1 MERLFDP
8 IKATEDIVDSYLS
21 YLRTTFDF
29 SDRALRDQL
38 NTLMNQKDKFYK
50 GPILEATPPFENGA
64 TIREL
69 VEEGVLSKGFL
80 QFSTENLDLDR
91 PLYRHQE
98 ESIRKIV
105 TLNRNVI
112 VATGTGSGKT
122 EAFLIPILDSLLK
135 EAEKNTLCPG
145 VRALLLYPMN
155 ALANDQMKRMRS
167 LLANCRNI
175 TFGIYTGETLEE
187 NKKAEEKFRKTHN
200 SLSPLQNELLSREKM
215 RQTPPNILITNYA
228 MLEYLLLRPDDNVFF
243 DGDYAK
249 FWRFLILDEAHTYS
263 GAKGIETSM
272 LIRRLKQRVCSSETS
287 PLKCV
292 ATSATIGGSR
302 DADTL
307 KSIARF
313 GSDLFGEV
321 FCWKEGVPEHQDV
334 VLGYRRN
341 LATEESW
348 GMPEDNV
355 YEELSLELD
364 NSKEPDTSRLLAML
378 SKAGVPNQIIESSKK
393 NSKDWRVFL
402 YNVFKGDSRVI
413 KLRLLL
419 EKVPKEISEVA
430 SEIFTGDS
438 DQKRKLVSMVALA
451 NKLKHS
457 TEDLALLHARYHL
470 FIKTLEGGYVS
481 FYPEKKLFLEKH
493 NGVIV
498 DSEEY
503 PAFECAVCQN
513 CGQLYLVGYIVE
525 EKLKQDVAEIPGDK
539 HSLQFYLVVDGGF
552 ADYSIAE
559 DELESEESAFAPEDE
574 YLLCVKCGSIQKRD
588 LLGNKCNCGKDY
600 TIQLIKAKSTS
611 DEVHKCPKCG
621 TSNSLFSVVRR
632 LVLGDESA
640 TSVLTTSLYRHSQEM
655 EMEVVPVVDDDW
667 DTYTEVPSPLR
678 STRRLLAFSDSRQDA
693 AFFSTYLSDSYSQI
707 LRRRLIVDVF
717 SANYQR
723 IVKDGWSINDLAECV
738 LTYVDQLGFFS
749 QEKSRT
755 ERKKQ
760 CWYWILYEFLARS
773 GRNSLEGLGIVGYSF
788 RIPDQWKPP
797 KRLREMGLSDQEI
810 TDIYRELLDSFRIY
824 GAIEFPEG
832 VRPTDEFFEPRNY
845 HYSFKLC
852 GRKHHANSW
861 LPSRDYLS
869 NRRLDYL
876 AKIFLKLGIQNHE
889 SEARNLLRKIWESDL
904 FKDPPS
910 AWRGVFVD
918 SIENAVG
925 TVHRARYEYWELAMG
940 IGDNPNAFYRCPKC
954 GKLTLR
960 CVHDICPS
968 YKCDGKLKKINPQE
982 EMKDNH
988 YRNLYMSIEPKLM
1001 EVAEHTAQLTSQNA
1015 AEKQDRFYR
1024 GEINVLSC
1032 STTFELGIDVGQL
1045 ETILMRNMPP
1055 TPANYIQR
1063 AGRAG
1068 RRSDS
1073 TAFSL
1078 TYAKRR
1084 SHDLFYFKDPM
1095 KMVSGV
1101 IKPPKFEIK
1110 NLKIIL
1116 RHMNSVAIAA
1126 FWKENPEYFGSCES
1140 FFFNQKCSGTD
1151 AFKEFLLKKPDRIL
1165 CALRT
1170 VVPQE
1175 LHQKLGVD
1183 NWSWLDKLMSNTD
1196 GSLAIATEKIEKDIE
1211 ALEVNMQESS
1221 RCKEFA
1227 TAKKMQET
1235 IKTLMDRQIIGYLS
1249 QNNVIPKYGFPVDVI
1264 ELQTYHYPQGKTI
1277 ELSRDMKIAL
1287 SEYAPESQVIADGY
1301 VWTSRYIKRR
1311 QGKEF
1316 PKNRFVICNRCGYFA
1331 SSLEERSE
1339 KELPEACPVCGEQYN
1354 YVGSYITPE
1363 FGMIGDSPVKPSAK
1377 KPTKTFSSRY
1387 YFSSKIN
1394 GDPQSNTSHENIGG
1408 LDLSISS
1415 SEGTLAV
1422 INNAGGKGFSVCRN
1436 CGFALV
1442 GKDEKLE
1449 KHSDPLGK
1457 KCKGLFDRRIVL
1469 GYEFLTDI
1477 LEISFDDYCN
1487 ETDASLWYSLL
1498 YGILEG
1504 ISSTLE
1510 IDRTDINGVFRYKP
1524 NYLPTLVLFD
1534 SVPGGAG
1541 HVRRVVHERR
1551 LGEILLETLRI
1562 VENCDCGKENEGKA
1576 SCYGCLRNYSNQF
1589 FHEILDRS
1597 KVIGFLQPYLG
1608 TRAKLIERI
1617 KE

>member
-1 MERLFDP
+1 MESLFDP
-8 IKATEDIVDSYLS
+8 IKATEDIVENYLS
-21 YLRTTFDF
+21 YLRTTFNF
-29 SDRALRDQL
+29 SDHELRDQL
-38 NTLMNQKDKFYK
+38 NILLNHKDKFFK

-64 TIREL
+64 TIRGL

-80 QFSTENLDLDR
+80 QFSTENLDIDR

-105 TLNRNVI
+105 TLNRNVV

-122 EAFLIPILDSLLK
+122 ESFLIPILDSLLK
-135 EAEKNTLCPG
+135 EMEKNTLCPG

-167 LLANCRNI
+167 LLANCSEI

-187 NKKAEEKFRKTHN
+187 NKKAEEKFMRIHN
-200 SLSPLQNELLSREKM
+200 NRSPLKNELLSRERM

-228 MLEYLLLRPDDNVFF
+228 MLEYLLLRPDDNVLF

-249 FWRFLILDEAHTYS
+249 FWRFLILDEAHSYS
-263 GAKGIETSM
+263 GAKGIETSL
-272 LIRRLKQRVCSSETS
+272 LIRRLKQRVYSSEPS
-287 PLKCV
+287 PLNCV

-302 DADTL
+302 DVDTL

-321 FCWKEGVPEHQDV
+321 FCWEEGVPELQDV
-334 VLGYRRN
+334 VLGHRRN
-341 LATEESW
+341 FALEENW
-348 GMPEDNV
+348 GMPEDNI
-355 YEELSLELD
+355 YEQLNCELD

-378 SKAGVPNQIIESSKK
+378 SEAEVPNQIIESSKK
-393 NSKDWRVFL
+393 NAKDWRALLF
-402 YNVFKGDSRVI
+402 NVFKRDSRVI

-419 EKVPKEISEVA
+419 EKGPKEISEVA
-430 SEIFTGDS
+430 SEIFPGDL
-438 DQKRKLVSMVALA
+438 DRKRKLVSMVALA

-481 FYPEKKLFLEKH
+481 FYPKKRLFLEKH

-503 PAFECAVCQN
+503 PAFECAVCKN
-513 CGQLYLVGYIVE
+513 CGQLYIVGYTVE
-525 EKLKQDVAEIPGDK
+525 EKLRQAVEELQGDN

-559 DELESEESAFAPEDE
+559 DELESEESSFAPEDE
-574 YLLCVKCGSIQKRD
+574 YILCVKCGSIQKKD
-588 LLGNKCNCGKDY
+588 LLGNKCNCGKEH
-600 TIQLIKAKSTS
+600 TIQLIKVKSTS
-611 DEVHKCPKCG
+611 GEVHKCPRCG
-621 TSNSLFSVVRR
+621 SSNSLLSVVRR
-632 LVLGDESA
+632 LVIGDESA
-640 TSVLTTSLYRHSQEM
+640 TSVLATSLYRHSQEM
-655 EMEVVPVVDDDW
+655 ETENPKTVDDEW
-667 DTYTEVPSPLR
+667 DTYTEVTSTLR
-678 STRRLLAFSDSRQDA
+678 STRRLLVFSDSRQEA
-693 AFFSTYLSDSYSQI
+693 AFFSTYLGDSYSQI
-707 LRRRLIVDVF
+707 LRRRLIVDALK
-717 SANYQR
+717 ANYQR
-723 IVKDGWSINDLAECV
+723 IVKDEWSINDLAECV
-738 LTYVDQLGFFS
+738 LNHVDQLGFFS

-755 ERKKQ
+755 EKKNQ
-760 CWYWILYEFLARS
+760 CWCWILYEFLARS

-788 RIPDQWKPP
+788 RIPSKWKPP

-810 TDIYRELLDSFRIY
+810 TDTYKELLDSFRIY

-832 VRPTDEFFEPRNY
+832 VRPTDEFFEPKNQQ
-845 HYSFKLC
+845 YSFKLS
-852 GRKHHANSW
+852 GKERNINSW
-861 LPSRDYLS
+861 YPSKEYLS

-876 AKIFLKLGIQNHE
+876 TKILYKLGIKNYE
-889 SEARNLLRKIWESDL
+889 SEGKSLLKDIWEKDL
-904 FKDPPS
+904 FRKESS
-910 AWRGVFVD
+910 AWKEVFVE
-918 SIENAVG
+918 SSERSVG
-925 TVHRARYEYWELAMG
+925 TVYRARHEFWELAMG
-940 IGDNPNAFYRCPKC
+940 IGVNPNDFYRCSKC
-954 GKLTLR
+954 EKLTLR
-960 CVHDICPS
+960 SVHDVCPS
-968 YKCDGKLKKINPQE
+968 YKCDGKLKKVNLEE

-1015 AEKQDRFYR
+1015 AEKQDRFYK

-1101 IKPPKFEIK
+1101 IKPPKFELK
-1110 NLKIIL
+1110 NFKIIL

-1126 FWKENPEYFGSCES
+1126 FWKENPKYFGSCES
-1140 FFFNQKCSGTD
+1140 FFFNKRGSGTN
-1151 AFKEFLLKKPDRIL
+1151 AFKEFLLKKPDSLL
-1165 CALRT
+1165 CALKT

-1175 LHQKLGVD
+1175 LHKKLGVD
-1183 NWSWLDKLMSNTD
+1183 DWSWLDKLMSNTD
-1196 GSLAIATEKIEKDIE
+1196 GSLETATEKIEKDIE
-1211 ALEVNMQESS
+1211 ALEANMEESS
-1221 RCKEFA
+1221 RQRNYRIA
-1227 TAKKMQET
+1227 SRMQET
-1235 IKTLMDRQIIGYLS
+1235 IKTLKDRQIIGYLS

-1264 ELQTYHYPQGKTI
+1264 DLQTYHHPQGMTV

-1287 SEYAPESQVIADGY
+1287 SEYAPGSQVIADGY

-1316 PKNRFVICNRCGYFA
+1316 PKNRFVICDRCGYFA

-1339 KELPEACPVCGEQYN
+1339 KELSEACPVCGEKYSRS
-1354 YVGSYITPE
+1354 GSYITPE

-1377 KPTKTFSSRY
+1377 KLTKTFSSRY
-1387 YFSSKIN
+1387 YFSSKTI
-1394 GDPQSNTSHENIGG
+1394 GDTQSNTSHENVAG
-1408 LDLSISS
+1408 LNISISS

-1422 INNAGGKGFSVCRN
+1422 INNAGGKGFSICKN

-1442 GKDEKLE
+1442 GRDERLE
-1449 KHSDPLGK
+1449 KHSDHFGN
-1457 KCKGLFDRRIVL
+1457 KCKGQFERHIVL

-1477 LEISFDDYCN
+1477 LEISFEDYCN
-1487 ETDASLWYSLL
+1487 EPDYSLWYSLL
-1498 YGILEG
+1498 YGILES
-1504 ISSTLE
+1504 ISSSLE
-1510 IDRTDINGVFRYKP
+1510 IDRNDINGVFRYKS
-1524 NYLPTLVLFD
+1524 NRLPTLVLFD

-1541 HVRRVVHERR
+1541 HVRRVVQEHR
-1551 LGEILLETLRI
+1551 LEEILLETLRI
-1562 VENCDCGKENEGKA
+1562 VENCDCGKEDDGKA
-1576 SCYGCLRNYSNQF
+1576 SCYGCLRNYSNQS

-1597 KVIGFLQPYLG
+1597 KVIDFLKPYLG
-1608 TRAKLIERI
+1608 TQNTVASYE
-1617 KE
+1617 

>member
-1 MERLFDP
+1 
-8 IKATEDIVDSYLS
+8 
-21 YLRTTFDF
+21 
-29 SDRALRDQL
+29 
-38 NTLMNQKDKFYK
+38 
-50 GPILEATPPFENGA
+50 
-64 TIREL
+64 
-69 VEEGVLSKGFL
+69 
-80 QFSTENLDLDR
+80 
-91 PLYRHQE
+91 
-98 ESIRKIV
+98 
-105 TLNRNVI
+105 
-112 VATGTGSGKT
+112 
-122 EAFLIPILDSLLK
+122 
-135 EAEKNTLCPG
+135 
-145 VRALLLYPMN
+145 
-155 ALANDQMKRMRS
+155 
-167 LLANCRNI
+167 
-175 TFGIYTGETLEE
+175 
-187 NKKAEEKFRKTHN
+187 
-200 SLSPLQNELLSREKM
+200 
-215 RQTPPNILITNYA
+215 
-228 MLEYLLLRPDDNVFF
+228 
-243 DGDYAK
+243 
-249 FWRFLILDEAHTYS
+249 
-263 GAKGIETSM
+263 M
-272 LIRRLKQRVCSSETS
+272 LIRRLKQRVDSSQLS
-287 PLKCV
+287 SLRCI
-292 ATSATIGGSR
+292 ATSATIGGAKN
-302 DADTL
+302 ADTL

-313 GSDLFGEV
+313 GSDLFDET
-321 FCWKEGVPEHQDV
+321 FSWEDDVPEHQDV
-334 VLGYRRN
+334 ILGYRRN
-341 LATEESW
+341 LAVEEEW
-348 GMPEDNV
+348 GKPKDYV
-355 YEELSLELD
+355 YEELNRELD
-364 NSKEPDTSRLLAML
+364 KSKEPDKGRILTML
-378 SKAGVPNQIIESSKK
+378 SEAGIPDDIVENSKK
-393 NSKDWRVFL
+393 NAKDWRILL
-402 YNVFKGDSRVI
+402 YNVFKGDSRI
-413 KLRLLL
+413 TRLRFLL
-419 EKVPKEISEVA
+419 EKGPREISEAA
-430 SEIFTGDS
+430 SEVFPNDP

-457 TEDLALLHARYHL
+457 SEDLALLHARYHL
-470 FIKTLEGGYVS
+470 FIKTLEGGYLS
-481 FYPEKKLFLEKH
+481 FYPEKKLLLEKH
-493 NGVIV
+493 NGIIV
-498 DSEEY
+498 DSKEY
-503 PAFECAVCQN
+503 PAFEGAVCQN
-513 CGQLYLVGYIVE
+513 CGQLYLVGYTVE
-525 EKLKQDVAEIPGDK
+525 GRLKQDVSDALGEN
-539 HSLQFYLVVDGGF
+539 HAVEFYMSVDVEF
-552 ADYSIAE
+552 ANYSTAE
-559 DELESEESAFAPEDE
+559 DDLEDEESSIAPEDE
-574 YLLCVKCGSIQKRD
+574 YLLCVKCGSIQKKD
-588 LLGNKCNCGKDY
+588 LLGSKCDCGKEY
-600 TIQLIKAKSTS
+600 TIQLIKVKSTS
-611 DEVHKCPKCG
+611 GEVHKCPKCG
-621 TSNSLFSVVRR
+621 STNSLFSVVRR

-640 TSVLTTSLYRHSQEM
+640 TSVLATSLYRHSQEM
-655 EMEVVPVVDDDW
+655 ETEAVPVLDDDW
-667 DTYTEVPSPLR
+667 NTYTEAPSPIR
-678 STRRLLAFSDSRQDA
+678 TTRRLLVFSDSRQDA
-693 AFFSTYLSDSYSQI
+693 AFFSTYLGDSYSQI
-707 LRRRLIVDVF
+707 LRRRLIVDVL

-723 IVKDGWSINDLAECV
+723 IVEDGWSITDLAKYV
-738 LTYVDQLGFFS
+738 LDYVDQLGFFS
-749 QEKSRT
+749 KEKSPT
-755 ERKKQ
+755 ERRNQ
-760 CWYWILYEFLARS
+760 CWYWILHEFLARS
-773 GRNSLEGLGIVGYSF
+773 GRNSLEGLGIIGYSF
-788 RIPDQWKPP
+788 RIPKQWKPP
-797 KRLREMGLSDQEI
+797 KKLRDIGLSDQEI
-810 TDIYRELLDSFRIY
+810 TGIYKELLDSFRIY

-832 VRPTDEFFEPRNY
+832 VRPTDEFFEPRNH
-845 HYSFKLC
+845 HYSFKLT
-852 GRKHHANSW
+852 GKEHHANSW

-876 AKIFLKLGIQNHE
+876 DKIFLNLGIQNHE
-889 SEARNLLRKIWESDL
+889 SEAKCLLKKIWESD
-904 FKDPPS
+904 FFSENPS
-910 AWRGVFVD
+910 VWEEVLVGSMERK
-918 SIENAVG
+918 VG
-925 TVHRARYEYWELAMG
+925 TVYRAKHEYWELTMG
-940 IGDNPNAFYRCPKC
+940 FGDNPNEFYRCPKC
-954 GKLTLR
+954 DKLTLR
-960 CVHDICPS
+960 SVRDICPS
-968 YKCDGKLKKINPQE
+968 YKCDGKLKKINPVE

-988 YRNLYMSIEPKLM
+988 YRNLYMSIEPKVM

-1055 TPANYIQR
+1055 TPSNYIQR

-1084 SHDLFYFKDPM
+1084 PHDLFYFKDPV

-1110 NLKIIL
+1110 NHKIIL

-1126 FWKENPEYFGSCES
+1126 FWKENPDYFGSCES
-1140 FFFNQKCSGTD
+1140 FFFNKKNSGTA
-1151 AFKEFLLKKPDRIL
+1151 AFKQYLSRKPNSLLE
-1165 CALRT
+1165 ALKT

-1183 NWSWLDKLMSNTD
+1183 DWSWVDKLLSNTY